1 MIKFME
7 DKNIYSKIRDIRQ
20 ARGLTV
26 NNLADKMGEDHQKVG
41 RIERGKRS
49 LTIDYLMK
57 VSKALDTPIEDF
69 LIHEKPNPTK
79 AIKSSENSLDLLNEI
94 IVAIEENNSLLTTPL
109 DAKTKGKFVSK
120 IYELALKFP
129 EAQQRLF
136 LESFFEGLLTIGC
149 SR

>member
-1 MIKFME
+1 MIGRLFME
-7 DKNIYSKIRDIRQ
+7 DKDIYSKIRDIRQ

-26 NNLADKMGEDHQKVG
+26 NTLAQKIGEDHQKVG

-57 VSKALDTPIEDF
+57 VSKALDTPLEEF
-69 LIHEKPNPTK
+69 FTK
-79 AIKSSENSLDLLNEI
+79 SNKEIDPPANSMDLLNEVI
-94 IVAIEENNSLLTTPL
+94 ISVEETNSRLSTPL
-109 DAKTKGKFVSK
+109 DPKSKGKLISK
-120 IYELALKFP
+120 IYELTLKFP

-136 LESFFEGLLTIGC
+136 LDSFLEGFLALGT

>member
-1 MIKFME
+1 MME
-7 DKNIYSKIRDIRQ
+7 DNNIYSKIRDIRQ

-26 NNLADKMGEDHQKVG
+26 NTLAQKMGEDHQKVG

-57 VSKALDTPIEDF
+57 VSKALDTPLEEFFTESNKEAD
-69 LIHEKPNPTK
+69 PP
-79 AIKSSENSLDLLNEI
+79 ANSMDVLNEVI
-94 IVAIEENNSLLTTPL
+94 IAVEETNSRLTTPL
-109 DAKTKGKFVSK
+109 DAKSKGKLISK
-120 IYELALKFP
+120 IYELTLKFP

-136 LESFFEGLLTIGC
+136 LDSFLEGFLALSA